1 MKNNLIE
8 LCRQELVGQDFGD
21 LAVSVLDFSKGT
33 FDFIEIYEDNS
44 SKKYFDL
51 ASVTKPMTLA
61 ASYIIQ
67 PEIFTQEMK
76 LLLNHRAG
84 LFSWGR
90 LSNSNW
96 KEQLLSYPINQSETL
111 YSDFS
116 ALRLM
121 LEIEKIN
128 KRPLYDTVSIFWD
141 KELKSWIDLL
151 PDDLVVTTGIR
162 NNKQISGIVHDDN
175 AFVIKQRVSHA
186 GLFSTIQGLSQS
198 LLNLNNQ
205 FKFIEKT
212 LKEFKLHDG
221 TRFLS
226 GWDTAQENSLAGRG
240 CGKFTIGHLGFT
252 GTSVWIDLERKIG
265 LVILTNGTKKYWYAK
280 ESLNKLRRSIGT
292 FIWSQY

>member
-1 MKNNLIE
+1 MA
-8 LCRQELVGQDFGD
+8 GQDFED
-21 LAVSVLDFSKGT
+21 LAVSVIDFSKGV
-33 FDFIEIYEDNS
+33 FDFIEIHEDKS

-51 ASVTKPMTLA
+51 ASITKPMTLA

-67 PEIFTQEMK
+67 PEIFTKEMK
-76 LLLNHRAG
+76 LLLNHCAG
-84 LFSWGR
+84 LFAWGR
-90 LSNSNW
+90 LSSSNW
-96 KEQLLSYPINQSETL
+96 KEQLLSYPITQSETL

-128 KRPLYDTVSIFWD
+128 KKPLYNTVSIFWD

-151 PDDLVVTTGIR
+151 PSDLSVITGIR

-175 AFVIKQRVSHA
+175 AFVIKQKVSHA
-186 GLFSTIQGLSQS
+186 GLFSTIQGLSKS
-198 LLNLNNQ
+198 LINLSNQ
-205 FKFIEKT
+205 FNFLDKV
-212 LKEFKLHDG
+212 LKEFKGHDG

-226 GWDTAQENSLAGRG
+226 GWDTVQDNSLAGQG
-240 CGKFTIGHLGFT
+240 CSKFTIGHLGFT
-252 GTSVWIDLERKIG
+252 GTSVWIDLERKVG
-265 LVILTNGTKKYWYAK
+265 FVILTNGTRKYWYAK

>member
-1 MKNNLIE
+1 MKSNLLE
-8 LCRQELVGQDFGD
+8 FCRQELVGQDFGD

-33 FDFIEIYEDNS
+33 FDFIEIYEDKS
-44 SKKYFDL
+44 SEKYFDL

-67 PEIFTQEMK
+67 PKIFTQEMK

-90 LSNSNW
+90 LSSSNW
-96 KEQLLSYPINQSETL
+96 KEQVLSYPIKHSETL

-128 KRPLYDTVSIFWD
+128 KKPLYDTVSIFWD

-151 PDDLVVTTGIR
+151 PNDLAVNTGIR

-175 AFVIKQRVSHA
+175 AFVINQRVSHA
-186 GLFSTIQGLSQS
+186 GLFSTIQGLSKS
-198 LLNLNNQ
+198 LINLNNK
-205 FKFIEKT
+205 FKFLDKI
-212 LKEFKLHDG
+212 LKEFKSHDG

-226 GWDTAQENSLAGRG
+226 GWDTAQENSLAGHG

-265 LVILTNGTKKYWYAK
+265 FVILTNGTKKYWYAK

-292 FIWSQY
+292 FIWSEN